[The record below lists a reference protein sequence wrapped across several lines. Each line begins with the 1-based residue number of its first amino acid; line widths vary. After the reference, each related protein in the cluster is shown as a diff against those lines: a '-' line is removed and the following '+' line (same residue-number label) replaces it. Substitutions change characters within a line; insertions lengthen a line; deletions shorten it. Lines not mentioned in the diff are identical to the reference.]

1 MAIAPEKSLK
11 AIMAY
16 WQKLADDGEF
26 FTKWASRKQ
35 LLDGWEAVRFFI
47 GVMLDQR
54 QPADR
59 AWAASHEFI
68 RKAKAYHWSPKTVWH
83 RLAEMNVQQ
92 IREFCRF
99 ENDEKWSGAFA
110 AINSR
115 KFEGYG
121 KRKGW
126 LRENAQK
133 IIDEYEYVD
142 DIWNGGLPKDSE
154 IQIEEIHSRLS
165 AFSGIGKNLANMAVF
180 SLVRERGYGGGRK
193 SKGLLKIKFD
203 THVRRV
209 VDRAIISGNP
219 QLGSARDYVENV
231 LNGGEV
237 LESPADFD
245 YAVFRIGQDFCQY
258 DDCAHCPIS
267 SACNA
272 HLESMVDELDDMEL
286 PVAFLEQNRK
296 CFAGFDIIACE
307 VTCMVNNGHANT
319 FYADEDEI
327 RRHNT
332 GFSVDSK
339 GIFECSLRLTDD
351 GFMFSMPKC
360 SAFSSELL
368 DVQVYPYIGPEEILF
383 IHQEDDVSLIVR
395 IEIEKLDMEK

>member
-1 MAIAPEKSLK
+1 MSIEPQKSLD

-16 WQKLADDGEF
+16 WQRLANDGEY

-35 LLDGWEAVRFFI
+35 ILDDWEAVRFFI

-59 AWAASHEFI
+59 AWAASHEFV
-68 RKAKAYHWSPKTVWH
+68 RKAKARRWSPRTVWQNIAKMGV
-83 RLAEMNVQQ
+83 RE
-92 IREFCRF
+92 IRDFCRF
-99 ENDEKWSGAFA
+99 ENHEKWSGAYA

-133 IIDEYEYVD
+133 IIDEHEYVD
-142 DIWNGGLPKDSE
+142 DIWNGGLPKDNE

-165 AFSGIGKNLANMAVF
+165 SFSGIGKNLANMAVF
-180 SLVRERGYGGGRK
+180 SLVRERGYCGGRK

-231 LNGGEV
+231 LNGEDA

-245 YAVFRIGQDFCQY
+245 YAAFRIGQDFCQY

-272 HLESMVDELDDMEL
+272 HLESVVDERDDVEL

-307 VTCMVNNGHANT
+307 VTCMANGGHANT
-319 FYADEDEI
+319 FYADGDEI
-327 RRHNT
+327 RRHDA
-332 GFSVDSK
+332 GFSVESE
-339 GIFECSLRLTDD
+339 GGFECSLRLTDD
-351 GFMFSMPKC
+351 GFLFSMPKC
-360 SAFSSELL
+360 FGFSGSLM
-368 DVQVYPYIGPEEILF
+368 DIRVDPFIGLEEIVF
-383 IHQEDDVSLIVR
+383 IHQEDDLSLIVR
-395 IEIEKLDMEK
+395 VEMEKVDLEK

>member
-1 MAIAPEKSLK
+1 MAIETEKSLK

-16 WQKLADDGEF
+16 WQKLADDDEF

-35 LLDGWEAVRFFI
+35 RLDDWEAVRFFI

-68 RKAKAYHWSPKTVWH
+68 RKAKARRWSTKTVWH

-99 ENDEKWSGAFA
+99 ENDERWSGAFA

-121 KRKGW
+121 KRRGW
-126 LRENAQK
+126 LRVNAQK

-142 DIWNGGLPKDSE
+142 AIWNDSLPNDNKT
-154 IQIEEIHSRLS
+154 QIEEIHSRLS
-165 AFSGIGKNLANMAVF
+165 SFSGIGKNLANMAVF
-180 SLVRERGYGGGRK
+180 SLVRERGYAGGRK

-219 QLGSARDYVENV
+219 QFGSARDYVENV
-231 LNGGEV
+231 LNGGDV

-245 YAVFRIGQDFCQY
+245 YAAFRIGQDFCQY

-267 SACNA
+267 SSCNA
-272 HLESMVDELDDMEL
+272 HMESAVDKRDDVEL

-296 CFAGFDIIACE
+296 CFAGFDIITCE

-327 RRHNT
+327 RRHDA
-332 GFSVDSK
+332 GFSVDSN
-339 GIFECSLRLTDD
+339 GGFECSLRLTDD

-360 SAFSSELL
+360 SVFSGGLRN
-368 DVQVYPYIGPEEILF
+368 VQVYPYIGLEEIVF

-395 IEIEKLDMEK
+395 VEIEKEG